1 MNGLE
6 AIELMKQG
14 KVVVRVDTRVQY
26 RLNNDRVEGADH
38 IGRWSDSWMF
48 SVNSEYEECIEPK
61 PLTGWDRT
69 EHWEDAEGFYS
80 IAECDVLADRTSYNH
95 VLNQKCYEN
104 ANYFSTKEKAEEIN
118 FKQTLFRKLQRFS
131 DENGGN
137 EIDWENT
144 NQKKY
149 CILYCHSFKEL
160 QSDFTWVRQNQGQI
174 YFISKEIAEKAIE
187 LFRILIDKQTAN
199 NYSMMI

>member
-14 KVVVRVDTRVQY
+14 KMIKSGIWIYSMD
-26 RLNNDRVEGADH
+26 
-38 IGRWSDSWMF
+38 SDWVIWLKTESHTGWVKAHRF
-48 SVNSEYEECIEPK
+48 DILANEYEEYIESK
-61 PLTGWDRT
+61 TLTGWDRT
-69 EHWEDAEGFYS
+69 EHWEDVEGFYS

-137 EIDWENT
+137 EIEWNDYEQRKFIIFYN
-144 NQKKY
+144 
-149 CILYCHSFKEL
+149 HEL
-160 QSDFTWVRQNQGQI
+160 RELGVDYFWSRQDFGHV
-174 YFISKEIAEKAIE
+174 YFISRKVAGQAIE
-187 LFRILIDKQTAN
+187 LFHDELIKYFTQ
-199 NYSMMI
+199 Y

>member
-95 VLNQKCYEN
+95 VLNQ
-104 ANYFSTKEKAEEIN
+104 
-118 FKQTLFRKLQRFS
+118 R
-131 DENGGN
+131 
-137 EIDWENT
+137 
-144 NQKKY
+144 QKKSTSNKRY
-149 CILYCHSFKEL
+149 SVSYNVSVMKMVGMRLIGRIPTKKSTVFYIATVLKNCSPILLGFAKIK
-160 QSDFTWVRQNQGQI
+160 DK
-174 YFISKEIAEKAIE
+174 FISFQKKSQK
-187 LFRILIDKQTAN
+187 KQS